1 MSSRVKNIFEEN
13 EKIDQKSRVYKAL
26 LIEPLTM
33 LEVAIYTN
41 VRRANICRYIS
52 EMEEAGIVCLIAKRK
67 CTISG
72 HPFVGEY
79 TANKGLFPLS
89 NQMIINF

>member
-1 MSSRVKNIFEEN
+1 MIKNIFEEN
-13 EKIDQKSRVYKAL
+13 EKRAQKSRVYKAL

-33 LEVAIYTN
+33 LEISNYTN
-41 VRRANICRYIS
+41 IRRANICRYIS
-52 EMEEAGIVCLIAKRK
+52 EMEEAGIVCIIAKRK

-79 TANKGLFPLS
+79 TADKSLFPYD
-89 NQMIINF
+89 NQLIMNF